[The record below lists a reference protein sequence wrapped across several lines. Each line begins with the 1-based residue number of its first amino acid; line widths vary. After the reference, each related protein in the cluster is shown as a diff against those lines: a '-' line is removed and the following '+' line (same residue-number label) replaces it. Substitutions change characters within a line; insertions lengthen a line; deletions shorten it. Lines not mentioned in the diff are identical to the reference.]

1 MKRLIDR
8 AYLVLMVHS
17 KVGSGRSGE
26 SRRSG
31 GSARVRRVRS
41 VRGVRRVR
49 EGQEGQERQEGQEC
63 QEGQRGS
70 GGFERVILQITTIP
84 ELYTQTGAGRRVLPS
99 FDDLRCIKR

>member
-17 KVGSGRSGE
+17 KVGSGRSGG

-31 GSARVRRVRS
+31 GSERVRRVR
-41 VRGVRRVR
+41 RVR
-49 EGQEGQERQEGQEC
+49 ES
-63 QEGQRGS
+63 QRGS
-70 GGFERVILQITTIP
+70 GGSERVILQITTIP
-84 ELYTQTGAGRRVLPS
+84 ELYTQTGAGRRALPS